1 VIQHDFWK
9 RWGTRENS
17 PSCGPSPDA
26 KLEQIEKDDMTYAM
40 WGITVGLALM
50 VGVSLPRYRRSL
62 LRRREIRWMGEHHA
76 LDRLRKQLGLSLQK

>member
-1 VIQHDFWK
+1 
-9 RWGTRENS
+9 
-17 PSCGPSPDA
+17 
-26 KLEQIEKDDMTYAM
+26 MTYAM